1 MIQDVTQI
9 LQLGLSGV
17 LAVAVVALWQET
29 RRLRQE
35 QRDDNLRWQQILLE
49 MIEQGREDRRAIA
62 SSVGAELPESRTDLK
77 TLRDKVKGSNRA

>member
-1 MIQDVTQI
+1 MIENIAQV

-35 QRDDNLRWQQILLE
+35 QRDDSLRWQQILLE
-49 MIEQGREDRRAIA
+49 MLQEGREDRKALAERIG
-62 SSVGAELPESRTDLK
+62 VELPESSARLKVLREGTDK
-77 TLRDKVKGSNRA
+77 RS